1 MRCVNL
7 QGTDINRAIFVI
19 IVNDLCSILKN
30 YGISEAYLE

>member
-1 MRCVNL
+1 MGHKSGN
-7 QGTDINRAIFVI
+7 FVI